1 LGTYAHSALV
11 RRNKLEEV
19 EGAAGLRLLEDNPVL
34 VLYARA
40 LLQWASP
47 EVRFCWQDH
56 LGRWTRVRMERSE
69 GDGVLVTMRH
79 SPLPGG
85 LTPRELDVLT
95 LVSGGLS
102 NQEIAGRLVT
112 SVRTVATHVE
122 HILAK
127 LSQSSRAGAAAV
139 AADQGLVKLPIPGH
153 GQPLDGLTV
162 SWLHSFA
169 QAETATP
176 PANHLPSMRA
186 ERRPLIIGSAFPLHG
201 PASRDGVEMLNGS
214 SLAVK
219 EINARG
225 GIGGRR
231 LEQVVS
237 DTDIF
242 TPELVRNGFQRL
254 FEADVDAITAGYVF
268 AEDAALELAAE
279 YGTPYL
285 HSTTSETQAQHV
297 RNNPTKYSR
306 VFQVS
311 PTEIH
316 YGRQFLR
323 FLDDLLS
330 SGQWQPENRRVC
342 FIETNLPSGQMVNPI
357 TVRTAEELGWEISGV
372 EVVGA
377 IGVAWDSVVARL
389 RSLSPAAVMITQFL
403 PNELAAFQQ
412 AFVRDP
418 PPTLLYAVYAPSV
431 PEFLELTA
439 LAAEDLIWATASG
452 TYSDLLG
459 SRFSQTYLDTYGV
472 PAGRSLAGIAY
483 DQVYLLAQAWS
494 SVPNPRDF
502 DAVAKRLRTMTYRGV
517 NGSYYLDNAGQ
528 SGLGYPDLTADPSL
542 GQAHLVFQ
550 VQNGGHHIIG
560 PPPYAEVRFRL
571 PWWVVRNSP
580 VSKVARQRQIAH
592 SKVR

>member
-1 LGTYAHSALV
+1 
-11 RRNKLEEV
+11 
-19 EGAAGLRLLEDNPVL
+19 
-34 VLYARA
+34 
-40 LLQWASP
+40 
-47 EVRFCWQDH
+47 
-56 LGRWTRVRMERSE
+56 
-69 GDGVLVTMRH
+69 
-79 SPLPGG
+79 
-85 LTPRELDVLT
+85 VLT

-102 NQEIAGRLVT
+102 NQEIASRLVT

-127 LSQSSRAGAAAV
+127 LGQSSRAGAAAI

-162 SWLHSFA
+162 SWLNSFA

-176 PANHLPSMRA
+176 PTNQLPSMRA

-201 PASRDGVEMLNGS
+201 PAGRDGIEMLNGS

-285 HSTTSETQAQHV
+285 HSTTSEAQAQHV

-306 VFQVS
+306 VFQVC

-316 YGRQFLR
+316 YGQQFLR
-323 FLDDLLS
+323 FLDELRL

-342 FIETNLPSGQMVNPI
+342 FIETTLPSGQMVNPV
-357 TVRTAEELGWEISGV
+357 TVRTAEELGWEICGV
-372 EVVGA
+372 EIVGA
-377 IGVAWDSVVARL
+377 IDVDWSSVVARL

-403 PNELAAFQQ
+403 PNELAAFQK

-472 PAGRSLAGIAY
+472 ASGRSLAGIAY

-550 VQNGGHHIIG
+550 VQNEGHHIIS
-560 PPPYAEVRFRL
+560 PPPYAEVPFRV
-571 PWWVVRNSP
+571 PWWTAPTPRPPSL
-580 VSKVARQRQIAH
+580 SRHQQIGDPRAH
-592 SKVR
+592 

>member
-1 LGTYAHSALV
+1 V
-11 RRNKLEEV
+11 RRGKLEEV
-19 EGAAGLRLLEDNPVL
+19 EGAAGLRLLEDNPIL

-40 LLQWASP
+40 LLQWPSP

-56 LGRWTRVRMERSE
+56 LGRWTRVRMECSG
-69 GDGVLVTMRH
+69 GDAVLVTLHH
-79 SPLPGG
+79 SQVPGA
-85 LTPRELDVLT
+85 LTRRELDVLT

-102 NQEIAGRLVT
+102 NHEIAGRLVT
-112 SVRTVATHVE
+112 SVRTVATLVE

-127 LSQSSRAGAAAV
+127 LGQSSRTGAAAI
-139 AADQGLVKLPIPGH
+139 AADQGLVRLPIPGR
-153 GQPLDGLTV
+153 GEPLDGLTI

-169 QAETATP
+169 QADTATP
-176 PANHLPSMRA
+176 PPNQLPSMRPA
-186 ERRPLIIGSAFPLHG
+186 RRPLIIGSAFPLHG
-201 PASRDGVEMLNGS
+201 PARRDGVEMLNGS

-242 TPELVRNGFQRL
+242 TPEQVRNGFQRL

-268 AEDAALELAAE
+268 AEDAALDLAAE

-285 HSTTSETQAQHV
+285 HSTTSEAQAEHV
-297 RNNPTKYSR
+297 RNNPTKYAR

-316 YGRQFLR
+316 YGQQFLR
-323 FLDDLLS
+323 FLDELRT

-342 FIETNLPSGQMVNPI
+342 FIETSLPSGQMINPV
-357 TVRTAEELGWEISGV
+357 TVRTAEQLGWEICTV

-377 IGVAWDSVVARL
+377 IDVEWAPVVARL

-439 LAAEDLIWATASG
+439 QAAEDLIWATASG

-472 PAGRSLAGIAY
+472 PSGRSLAGIAY
-483 DQVYLLAQAWS
+483 DQVHLLAQAWS

-502 DAVAKRLRTMTYRGV
+502 DAVARRLRGMTFRGV

-550 VQNGGHHIIG
+550 VHNGGHHIIS
-560 PPPYAEVRFRL
+560 PSPYAEVAFRL
-571 PWWVVRNSP
+571 PWWIGERPRPPASDKDG
-580 VSKVARQRQIAH
+580 KVTRAGAR
-592 SKVR
+592 